1 MGDDSRSRVLRHL
14 QANLLGRDAAVKA
27 PSCRRSGLIPP
38 VSPPGMTPA
47 IGYPTRAA
55 FTAAYDTVSP
65 RFGTG
70 LNRRVILPLL
80 DPIDLLRRQERLMRG
95 YGLKLQELPVDLPA
109 EPW

>member
-1 MGDDSRSRVLRHL
+1 
-14 QANLLGRDAAVKA
+14 
-27 PSCRRSGLIPP
+27 
-38 VSPPGMTPA
+38 MTPA

-109 EPW
+109 EPWPIMVLTQKNRTPSRSVGRLAECAREVAKSIAGRP